1 MHPSTAVDAHRIRAR
16 LRAAG
21 LDTLTGLRATGSQAG
36 RLNGV
41 LGWWAV
47 TSFGLLSLLLAVLA
61 VLWPSSVRA
70 LGAAAVGA
78 WLLFVAF
85 GRFGGGQL
93 LLARYGGS
101 HLLQSGAALLAVAG
115 VIVLQQPAYESA
127 VAVAMTSL
135 AFGVA
140 AAADAGVAAQFPS
153 LARGCLWVRAVC
165 SLIAAMAVAVAP
177 AAGLVIAAAGVGFGE
192 LILAVRLLPE
202 VDRLAGMLEPSAA
215 WAAEAEDRGFMLPLP
230 DADRRSV

>member
-1 MHPSTAVDAHRIRAR
+1 MHPSIAVDAHRVRAR

-21 LDTLTGLRATGSQAG
+21 LDTMTGLRATGSHAG

-61 VLWPSSVRA
+61 TLWPSSVRA
-70 LGAAAVGA
+70 FGAAAVGT

-101 HLLQSGAALLAVAG
+101 HILQSGAALLAVAG
-115 VIVLQQPAYESA
+115 VIVIQQPAYESA

-177 AAGLVIAAAGVGFGE
+177 ATGLVVAAAGVGFGE
-192 LILAVRLLPE
+192 IILAVRLLPE

-215 WAAEAEDRGFMLPLP
+215 WTAEAEDRGFMLPLP
-230 DADRRSV
+230 GADRR